1 MNNSLSA
8 NCIAIFLTSLLV
20 ISCGGGGGNPPPAVT
35 VSLKASP
42 DEVLVTTT
50 TTLTWASSNATEC
63 IASGAWVGAKPLFGS
78 ETITIAET
86 GDSTYRLNCTGKGQ
100 PGSASEVIVGFKNTE
115 GVVADVSGAAVFVDL
130 DDDWMQ
136 DSSEYSSISDEDGK
150 FTIRHT
156 NKNLI
161 SIGGV
166 DRVSLID
173 LDDLLLF
180 HKLTDYT
187 ESVVVTP
194 VTSIAGYMDDP
205 SLVNSALGIDDSID
219 VATFDPVA
227 NRGDEGINDYLY
239 EKGSQLT
246 VLALALQNISN
257 GLNSTSDTSEDYFK
271 AIAEEIVSAYEASPS
286 KVDIE
291 TQTFIRNV
299 LDRVIAAKL
308 LTVTDQGIIDS
319 SLSLSGV
326 LTIIDG
332 RMSVELSTALARFSL
347 GTLQADI
354 RALIDGTASLEK
366 VDGYT
371 SNMLIFIASDQDLV
385 VNDLTPDVIAGD
397 DSGSTLEDNAV
408 AINILSNDT
417 FLANAPYTIEL
428 TSGANGATSINDQVV
443 TYTPNLDFNGTDSFS
458 YTIVQGGK
466 SATGTVSVTIE
477 AVNDAPIIGTT
488 DFTINENE
496 TAVARIT
503 VSDVDIQDT
512 LSLTL
517 DLESADAGLFSLT
530 DERELSFKV
539 APNYEVDA
547 RTYSFTVTVTDGT
560 EDVQKTVTVNVTD
573 VDEPPVFVPSG
584 PFSAQENQLDI
595 GSISASDPEGGA
607 IVYSLGG
614 DDAASLVI
622 SADGIISFV
631 NAPNYEIKNTYSAA
645 VNAYDGLNTTIQTI
659 TIQITDVNDA
669 PVATSGSYDLNLM
682 PQPQTSKTLTLSA
695 SDEDGDTLTYT
706 LVSTGSYGTASLTGN
721 IITYQTSSTTQS
733 SQSESFSFKV
743 NDGELDSSEA
753 SISIDLKTD
762 PLYKYQWHLDNT
774 GQANFAATG
783 GTAGADIDVD
793 SVVISGITGSGVTVA
808 VLDQGLELAH
818 EDLSENIV
826 NGSWD
831 FANSDEDPT
840 RSANDG
846 DHGTSVAGIIAS
858 KGWNKKGGRGVAP
871 DASLIGYNFLE
882 SQGLSNQLKAWG
894 SNPPVA
900 VNVDV
905 YNMSYGRGYG
915 TDGDDVAN
923 TTFDLPSFLS
933 GAYEDGLV
941 NGVTNLRDGKGAV
954 YIKSSGNAFKT
965 SATSNCGTN
974 LACTEMLIDSNNGTP
989 YIIHVGALDADGVK
1003 TTYSTPGPGLWVSG
1017 FGGESGYDAAY
1028 VSGFSS
1034 GTDRPAIMTTDQS
1047 GCTNGYVGV
1056 NSGRAVSFN
1065 AFNDDSG
1072 SNVENNDCNYT
1083 SDFNGT
1089 SSAAPTVSGV
1099 VALMLEANPDLTW
1112 RDVKHILAST
1122 SDQVD
1127 SSRSYDYRGVTQYE
1141 WETNSAGYKFHNW
1154 YGFGKVDAAE
1164 AVTTATSYTA
1174 DSRGS
1179 FVTTGEVGSSAWLAV
1194 NDNGLNATSSI
1205 AVSKPL
1211 GSNDF
1216 VEFIKIKVRFTHS
1229 VPESIA
1235 LRLQSP
1241 DGTVVNIMQPLTNLG
1256 DDPWPTT
1263 FNIGVSGFYGESID
1277 GTWTLAAND
1286 AILDGI
1292 DGTIYYWGIEIY
1304 GN

>member
-1 MNNSLSA
+1 
-8 NCIAIFLTSLLV
+8 
-20 ISCGGGGGNPPPAVT
+20 
-35 VSLKASP
+35 
-42 DEVLVTTT
+42 
-50 TTLTWASSNATEC
+50 
-63 IASGAWVGAKPLFGS
+63 
-78 ETITIAET
+78 
-86 GDSTYRLNCTGKGQ
+86 
-100 PGSASEVIVGFKNTE
+100 
-115 GVVADVSGAAVFVDL
+115 
-130 DDDWMQ
+130 
-136 DSSEYSSISDEDGK
+136 
-150 FTIRHT
+150 
-156 NKNLI
+156 
-161 SIGGV
+161 
-166 DRVSLID
+166 
-173 LDDLLLF
+173 
-180 HKLTDYT
+180 
-187 ESVVVTP
+187 
-194 VTSIAGYMDDP
+194 
-205 SLVNSALGIDDSID
+205 
-219 VATFDPVA
+219 
-227 NRGDEGINDYLY
+227 
-239 EKGSQLT
+239 
-246 VLALALQNISN
+246 
-257 GLNSTSDTSEDYFK
+257 
-271 AIAEEIVSAYEASPS
+271 
-286 KVDIE
+286 
-291 TQTFIRNV
+291 
-299 LDRVIAAKL
+299 
-308 LTVTDQGIIDS
+308 
-319 SLSLSGV
+319 
-326 LTIIDG
+326 
-332 RMSVELSTALARFSL
+332 
-347 GTLQADI
+347 
-354 RALIDGTASLEK
+354 
-366 VDGYT
+366 
-371 SNMLIFIASDQDLV
+371 
-385 VNDLTPDVIAGD
+385 
-397 DSGSTLEDNAV
+397 
-408 AINILSNDT
+408 
-417 FLANAPYTIEL
+417 
-428 TSGANGATSINDQVV
+428 
-443 TYTPNLDFNGTDSFS
+443 
-458 YTIVQGGK
+458 
-466 SATGTVSVTIE
+466 
-477 AVNDAPIIGTT
+477 
-488 DFTINENE
+488 
-496 TAVARIT
+496 
-503 VSDVDIQDT
+503 
-512 LSLTL
+512 
-517 DLESADAGLFSLT
+517 
-530 DERELSFKV
+530 
-539 APNYEVDA
+539 
-547 RTYSFTVTVTDGT
+547 
-560 EDVQKTVTVNVTD
+560 
-573 VDEPPVFVPSG
+573 
-584 PFSAQENQLDI
+584 
-595 GSISASDPEGGA
+595 
-607 IVYSLGG
+607 
-614 DDAASLVI
+614 
-622 SADGIISFV
+622 
-631 NAPNYEIKNTYSAA
+631 
-645 VNAYDGLNTTIQTI
+645 
-659 TIQITDVNDA
+659 
-669 PVATSGSYDLNLM
+669 M
-682 PQPQTSKTLTLSA
+682 PQSQTSKTLTLSA

-706 LVSTGSYGTASLTGN
+706 LVSNGSYGTASLSGN
-721 IITYQTSSTTQS
+721 TITYQTSSSTQS

-743 NDGELDSSEA
+743 NDGEVDSLEA
-753 SISIDLKTD
+753 SISIDLRTD

-774 GQANFAATG
+774 GQTNFATTG

-793 SVVISGITGSGVTVA
+793 SAVISGITGSGVTVA
-808 VLDQGLELAH
+808 VLDTGLELAH
-818 EDLSENIV
+818 EDLSDNIV

-974 LACTEMLIDSNNGTP
+974 LACTEMLIDSKNGTP

>member
-1 MNNSLSA
+1 M
-8 NCIAIFLTSLLV
+8 
-20 ISCGGGGGNPPPAVT
+20 
-35 VSLKASP
+35 
-42 DEVLVTTT
+42 
-50 TTLTWASSNATEC
+50 
-63 IASGAWVGAKPLFGS
+63 
-78 ETITIAET
+78 
-86 GDSTYRLNCTGKGQ
+86 
-100 PGSASEVIVGFKNTE
+100 
-115 GVVADVSGAAVFVDL
+115 
-130 DDDWMQ
+130 
-136 DSSEYSSISDEDGK
+136 
-150 FTIRHT
+150 
-156 NKNLI
+156 
-161 SIGGV
+161 
-166 DRVSLID
+166 
-173 LDDLLLF
+173 
-180 HKLTDYT
+180 
-187 ESVVVTP
+187 
-194 VTSIAGYMDDP
+194 
-205 SLVNSALGIDDSID
+205 
-219 VATFDPVA
+219 
-227 NRGDEGINDYLY
+227 
-239 EKGSQLT
+239 
-246 VLALALQNISN
+246 
-257 GLNSTSDTSEDYFK
+257 
-271 AIAEEIVSAYEASPS
+271 
-286 KVDIE
+286 
-291 TQTFIRNV
+291 
-299 LDRVIAAKL
+299 
-308 LTVTDQGIIDS
+308 
-319 SLSLSGV
+319 
-326 LTIIDG
+326 
-332 RMSVELSTALARFSL
+332 
-347 GTLQADI
+347 
-354 RALIDGTASLEK
+354 
-366 VDGYT
+366 
-371 SNMLIFIASDQDLV
+371 
-385 VNDLTPDVIAGD
+385 
-397 DSGSTLEDNAV
+397 
-408 AINILSNDT
+408 
-417 FLANAPYTIEL
+417 
-428 TSGANGATSINDQVV
+428 
-443 TYTPNLDFNGTDSFS
+443 
-458 YTIVQGGK
+458 
-466 SATGTVSVTIE
+466 
-477 AVNDAPIIGTT
+477 
-488 DFTINENE
+488 
-496 TAVARIT
+496 
-503 VSDVDIQDT
+503 
-512 LSLTL
+512 
-517 DLESADAGLFSLT
+517 
-530 DERELSFKV
+530 
-539 APNYEVDA
+539 
-547 RTYSFTVTVTDGT
+547 
-560 EDVQKTVTVNVTD
+560 
-573 VDEPPVFVPSG
+573 
-584 PFSAQENQLDI
+584 
-595 GSISASDPEGGA
+595 
-607 IVYSLGG
+607 
-614 DDAASLVI
+614 
-622 SADGIISFV
+622 
-631 NAPNYEIKNTYSAA
+631 
-645 VNAYDGLNTTIQTI
+645 
-659 TIQITDVNDA
+659 
-669 PVATSGSYDLNLM
+669 
-682 PQPQTSKTLTLSA
+682 
-695 SDEDGDTLTYT
+695 
-706 LVSTGSYGTASLTGN
+706 
-721 IITYQTSSTTQS
+721 
-733 SQSESFSFKV
+733 
-743 NDGELDSSEA
+743 
-753 SISIDLKTD
+753 
-762 PLYKYQWHLDNT
+762 
-774 GQANFAATG
+774 
-783 GTAGADIDVD
+783 
-793 SVVISGITGSGVTVA
+793 
-808 VLDQGLELAH
+808 
-818 EDLSENIV
+818 
-826 NGSWD
+826 
-831 FANSDEDPT
+831 
-840 RSANDG
+840 
-846 DHGTSVAGIIAS
+846 
-858 KGWNKKGGRGVAP
+858 AP